1 LPAAQAFV
9 LVDTATG
16 RILNASNDRLPL
28 SPASLSKML
37 TALVATDYLAAGT
50 PIPVSPRAENVEPD
64 KLGMKAGEVW
74 PLDQV
79 IQALLVISAN
89 DAAYALAEK
98 IGGTAENF
106 DPVLAD
112 AATQIGMADHPVFHD
127 PSGLD
132 DSHGIDGGNLV
143 SARDLAI
150 AGRDLLSVPSLAQ
163 VVAEPA
169 LRFIGPNRTVY
180 DLASHNRAFLRS
192 YPGADGVKTGYTD
205 KAGICIAAA
214 ATRDGRTMLAVVL
227 HGVDPDRTAAM
238 LLDQGFATPAA
249 LEPTADALPDV
260 RLPEPAPPPTPA
272 TTEVPVPG
280 PVRAPA
286 AGVATARHVAA
297 DRGLLAQLSPG
308 ESDSPGSLWPAPVA
322 AVALAIVAAL
332 TFRRVRAG
340 RHTPAHGRRR

>member
-1 LPAAQAFV
+1 V

-16 RILNASNDRLPL
+16 RVLNASNDRQPL

-37 TALVATDYLAAGT
+37 TALVATDYLAPGT
-50 PIPVSPRAENVEPD
+50 PIPISVRAQDVEPD

-79 IQALLVISAN
+79 IQASMVISAN
-89 DAAYALAEK
+89 DAAYALAER

-112 AATQIGMADHPVFHD
+112 AGSQIGMADHPVFHD

-163 VVAEPA
+163 IVAEPA
-169 LRFIGPNRTVY
+169 LRFTGPNRTVY
-180 DLASHNRAFLRS
+180 DLASHNRAFLS
-192 YPGADGVKTGYTD
+192 TYPGADGVKTGYTD
-205 KAGICIAAA
+205 KAGVCITAA
-214 ATRDGRTMLAVVL
+214 ATRNGRTMLAVVL

-249 LEPTADALPDV
+249 LEPSADALPRV
-260 RLPEPAPPPTPA
+260 RLPEPAPPPSPT
-272 TTEVPVPG
+272 TTEVPAPAPG
-280 PVRAPA
+280 PA
-286 AGVATARHVAA
+286 AAAATAHHVAA
-297 DRGLLAQLSPG
+297 DSGLLAQLSPG
-308 ESDSPGSLWPAPVA
+308 GSNSLSSLWPAPVA
-322 AVALAIVAAL
+322 AVSLGIVAAL
-332 TFRRVRAG
+332 TFRRVRSH
-340 RHTPAHGRRR
+340 RRPPAHGRRR